1 MNELQPQHGGTEY
14 IVLIGLFALIGL
26 LYVGFRAW
34 VDYRRDRERHLTLRA
49 LVEKGT
55 PIPEALLVPASGGR
69 GGGIRRG
76 IMLLFVGAALAVAL
90 LDVAGAPGVW
100 GVGLMVAAAGAAQL
114 LGTLLTE
121 RNGGSR

>member
-1 MNELQPQHGGTEY
+1 MNEPLHGGTEY

-26 LYVGFRAW
+26 LFVGFRAW
-34 VDYRRDRERHLTLRA
+34 VEYRRDRERHLTLRS

-69 GGGIRRG
+69 GAGIRRG
-76 IMLLFVGAALAVAL
+76 ITLLFVGGALTVTL

-100 GVGLMVAAAGAAQL
+100 GVGLMVAAAGVAQF

-121 RNGGSR
+121 RK